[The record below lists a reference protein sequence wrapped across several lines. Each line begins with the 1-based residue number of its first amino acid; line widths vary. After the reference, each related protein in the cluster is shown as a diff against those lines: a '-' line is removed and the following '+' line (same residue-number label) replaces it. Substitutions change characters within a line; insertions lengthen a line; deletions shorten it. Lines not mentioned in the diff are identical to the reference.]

1 MPKHFVIPDCQVK
14 PGVPLDHLAAAGRYA
29 AIKKPD
35 LIVQIGDFA
44 DMSSLSSYDV
54 GKKAF
59 EGRTYAADI
68 EVARLAMSIL
78 MTPIVDEQQRQR
90 RNKEKVWKPRLILTL
105 GNHEQRINKAINN
118 DRKLEGLI
126 SVADLGYET
135 WGWEVYDFL
144 DPVNVDGIMYCLE
157 HSHRVLTSDL
167 RYVAL
172 KDLKIGDSIIGF
184 DEFIDDEV
192 GCRKYKTSTV
202 EKLDFEL
209 AQLYSVTLSNGK
221 VFKTTADHLWLVKDS
236 QGSYVWKKTIDLTPE
251 HEINPLFDVWDELT
265 TKDAGWLSGFFD
277 GEGHL
282 GKPNSKQGGLHV
294 GFGQNDGAVFKKAIR
309 LINVLGFKTLT
320 YDNSRCIQ
328 VKIGGPS
335 NDKLKF
341 LGSIRPIRLLNKF
354 KPEMLG
360 RVQKRDNIPSVYVV
374 AVTLSDV
381 GTIAKIQTSTR
392 TMIVDGYAHHNCHYF
407 TSGVMGR
414 PVTTAQALLTKKH
427 MSCIAGHQQGKQIA
441 TAERADG
448 TRITGI
454 IAGSFYQHDED
465 YLYAQGNKHW
475 RGCFML
481 HEVNN
486 GQCDEMFISLDY
498 LRKKYR
504 A

>member
-118 DRKLEGLI
+118 DRKLEDLI
-126 SVADLGYET
+126 SVADLGYEA

-144 DPVNVDGIMYCLE
+144 DPVNVDGIMY
-157 HSHRVLTSDL
+157 
-167 RYVAL
+167 
-172 KDLKIGDSIIGF
+172 
-184 DEFIDDEV
+184 
-192 GCRKYKTSTV
+192 
-202 EKLDFEL
+202 
-209 AQLYSVTLSNGK
+209 
-221 VFKTTADHLWLVKDS
+221 
-236 QGSYVWKKTIDLTPE
+236 
-251 HEINPLFDVWDELT
+251 
-265 TKDAGWLSGFFD
+265 
-277 GEGHL
+277 
-282 GKPNSKQGGLHV
+282 
-294 GFGQNDGAVFKKAIR
+294 
-309 LINVLGFKTLT
+309 
-320 YDNSRCIQ
+320 
-328 VKIGGPS
+328 
-335 NDKLKF
+335 
-341 LGSIRPIRLLNKF
+341 
-354 KPEMLG
+354 
-360 RVQKRDNIPSVYVV
+360 
-374 AVTLSDV
+374 
-381 GTIAKIQTSTR
+381 
-392 TMIVDGYAHHNCHYF
+392 CHYF

-498 LRKKYR
+498 LRKEYG

>member
-126 SVADLGYET
+126 SVADLGYEA

-144 DPVNVDGIMYCLE
+144 DTVVVDGI
-157 HSHRVLTSDL
+157 V
-167 RYVAL
+167 
-172 KDLKIGDSIIGF
+172 
-184 DEFIDDEV
+184 
-192 GCRKYKTSTV
+192 
-202 EKLDFEL
+202 
-209 AQLYSVTLSNGK
+209 YS
-221 VFKTTADHLWLVKDS
+221 
-236 QGSYVWKKTIDLTPE
+236 
-251 HEINPLFDVWDELT
+251 
-265 TKDAGWLSGFFD
+265 
-277 GEGHL
+277 
-282 GKPNSKQGGLHV
+282 
-294 GFGQNDGAVFKKAIR
+294 
-309 LINVLGFKTLT
+309 
-320 YDNSRCIQ
+320 
-328 VKIGGPS
+328 
-335 NDKLKF
+335 
-341 LGSIRPIRLLNKF
+341 
-354 KPEMLG
+354 
-360 RVQKRDNIPSVYVV
+360 
-374 AVTLSDV
+374 
-381 GTIAKIQTSTR
+381 
-392 TMIVDGYAHHNCHYF
+392 HYF

-454 IAGSFYQHDED
+454 IAGSFYQHDEE

-498 LRKKYR
+498 LRKEYG

>member
-126 SVADLGYET
+126 SVADLGYEA

-144 DPVNVDGIMYCLE
+144 DTVVVDGI
-157 HSHRVLTSDL
+157 V
-167 RYVAL
+167 
-172 KDLKIGDSIIGF
+172 
-184 DEFIDDEV
+184 
-192 GCRKYKTSTV
+192 
-202 EKLDFEL
+202 
-209 AQLYSVTLSNGK
+209 YS
-221 VFKTTADHLWLVKDS
+221 
-236 QGSYVWKKTIDLTPE
+236 
-251 HEINPLFDVWDELT
+251 
-265 TKDAGWLSGFFD
+265 
-277 GEGHL
+277 
-282 GKPNSKQGGLHV
+282 
-294 GFGQNDGAVFKKAIR
+294 
-309 LINVLGFKTLT
+309 
-320 YDNSRCIQ
+320 
-328 VKIGGPS
+328 
-335 NDKLKF
+335 
-341 LGSIRPIRLLNKF
+341 
-354 KPEMLG
+354 
-360 RVQKRDNIPSVYVV
+360 
-374 AVTLSDV
+374 
-381 GTIAKIQTSTR
+381 
-392 TMIVDGYAHHNCHYF
+392 HYF

-427 MSCIAGHQQGKQIA
+427 MSCVQGHQQGKQIA

-465 YLYAQGNKHW
+465 YLYSQGNKHW
-475 RGCFML
+475 RGIIML

-498 LRKKYR
+498 LRKKYG